1 GRAYFGSVANVAA
14 AGASTAVAFP
24 TVGESTAA
32 QQLATST
39 PQLVYTAS
47 PFMPEWR
54 NAQSGASISAG
65 E

>member
-1 GRAYFGSVANVAA
+1 
-14 AGASTAVAFP
+14 VAFP

-39 PQLVYTAS
+39 PQLVYTDS

-54 NAQSGASISAG
+54 NAQTGASISAG